1 MKYKLLSIKGQ
12 GGVNIGDY
20 IQALASSQFLPQID
34 GFIDRERLKDYNSE
48 ECKLIMNGWYIH
60 NAQQWPPSSKIIP
73 LYVAVHF
80 NSTVKDKLLSNES
93 IAYLKQYEPIG
104 CRDTNTVKLLQSKGV
119 NAYFS
124 GCMTLTLGR
133 NYHSEIKENKYYFV
147 DPCFVTHWNLYT
159 TFYNAIYLLFHW
171 RPICIIAKKHPDPKK
186 GLRKK
191 MIMTAFYREYKRFFR
206 KEILINAE
214 YINQQSIEYIRKF
227 STDEE
232 LLKEAER
239 LVKCYAKAKLV
250 VTSRIH
256 CALPCLGLGTPVI
269 YTEDAHQSE
278 ASACRFGGLRE
289 LFNILKW
296 NNGHLVKEFGGKIPL
311 DDTSSWS
318 NKATW
323 KELAERLAT
332 QCTRFCK

>member
-1 MKYKLLSIKGQ
+1 M
-12 GGVNIGDY
+12 
-20 IQALASSQFLPQID
+20 
-34 GFIDRERLKDYNSE
+34 
-48 ECKLIMNGWYIH
+48 H

-73 LYVAVHF
+73 FYVAVHF
-80 NSTVKDKLLSNES
+80 NSTVKDKLLSDES
-93 IAYLKQYEPIG
+93 IAYLKKYEPIG
-104 CRDTNTVKLLQSKGV
+104 CRDTNTVKLLQSKGI

-147 DPCFVTHWNLYT
+147 DPYFVTHWNLYT
-159 TFYNAIYLLFHW
+159 ILYNAIYLLFHW
-171 RPICIIAKKHPDPKK
+171 KPICIIAKKHPDPKT

-191 MIMTAFYREYKRFFR
+191 MIMTTFYREYKRFFR

-214 YINQQSIEYIRKF
+214 YINQRSIEYIRKF
-227 STDEE
+227 PTDEE

-256 CALPCLGLGTPVI
+256 CALPCLGVGTPVI

-296 NNGHLVKEFGGKIPL
+296 DNGHLTKEFDGKTPL

-318 NKATW
+318 NKTIW

>member
-1 MKYKLLSIKGQ
+1 MHCMI
-12 GGVNIGDY
+12 
-20 IQALASSQFLPQID
+20 AAS
-34 GFIDRERLKDYNSE
+34 REMSD
-48 ECKLIMNGWYIH
+48 
-60 NAQQWPPSSKIIP
+60 
-73 LYVAVHF
+73 
-80 NSTVKDKLLSNES
+80 
-93 IAYLKQYEPIG
+93 
-104 CRDTNTVKLLQSKGV
+104 
-119 NAYFS
+119 
-124 GCMTLTLGR
+124 
-133 NYHSEIKENKYYFV
+133 
-147 DPCFVTHWNLYT
+147 DP
-159 TFYNAIYLLFHW
+159 
-171 RPICIIAKKHPDPKK
+171 
-186 GLRKK
+186 
-191 MIMTAFYREYKRFFR
+191 
-206 KEILINAE
+206 

>member
-1 MKYKLLSIKGQ
+1 M
-12 GGVNIGDY
+12 
-20 IQALASSQFLPQID
+20 
-34 GFIDRERLKDYNSE
+34 
-48 ECKLIMNGWYIH
+48 H
-60 NAQQWPPSSKIIP
+60 NAQHWPPSSKIIP
-73 LYVAVHF
+73 FYVAVHF
-80 NSTVKDKLLSNES
+80 NSTVKDKLLSDES
-93 IAYLKQYEPIG
+93 IAYLKKYEPIG
-104 CRDTNTVKLLQSKGV
+104 CRDTNTVKLLQSKGI

-147 DPCFVTHWNLYT
+147 DPYFVTHWNLYT
-159 TFYNAIYLLFHW
+159 ILYNAIYLLFHW
-171 RPICIIAKKHPDPKK
+171 KPICIIAKKHPDPKT

-191 MIMTAFYREYKRFFR
+191 MIMTTFYREYKRFFR

-227 STDEE
+227 PTDEE

-256 CALPCLGLGTPVI
+256 CALPCLGVGTPVI

-296 NNGHLVKEFGGKIPL
+296 DNGHLTKEFDGKTPL

-318 NKATW
+318 NKTIW

>member
-1 MKYKLLSIKGQ
+1 M
-12 GGVNIGDY
+12 
-20 IQALASSQFLPQID
+20 
-34 GFIDRERLKDYNSE
+34 
-48 ECKLIMNGWYIH
+48 H

-73 LYVAVHF
+73 FYVAVHF
-80 NSTVKDKLLSNES
+80 NSTVKDKLLSDES
-93 IAYLKQYEPIG
+93 IAYLKKYEPIG
-104 CRDTNTVKLLQSKGV
+104 CRDTNTVKLLQSKGI

-147 DPCFVTHWNLYT
+147 DPYFVTHWNLYT
-159 TFYNAIYLLFHW
+159 ILYNAIYLLFHW
-171 RPICIIAKKHPDPKK
+171 KPICIIAKKHPDSKT

-191 MIMTAFYREYKRFFR
+191 MIMTTFYREYKRFFR

-227 STDEE
+227 PTDEE

-296 NNGHLVKEFGGKIPL
+296 DNGHLTKEFDGKIPL

-318 NKATW
+318 NKTIW

>member
-1 MKYKLLSIKGQ
+1 
-12 GGVNIGDY
+12 
-20 IQALASSQFLPQID
+20 
-34 GFIDRERLKDYNSE
+34 
-48 ECKLIMNGWYIH
+48 
-60 NAQQWPPSSKIIP
+60 
-73 LYVAVHF
+73 
-80 NSTVKDKLLSNES
+80 
-93 IAYLKQYEPIG
+93 
-104 CRDTNTVKLLQSKGV
+104 
-119 NAYFS
+119 
-124 GCMTLTLGR
+124 MTT
-133 NYHSEIKENKYYFV
+133 
-147 DPCFVTHWNLYT
+147 
-159 TFYNAIYLLFHW
+159 
-171 RPICIIAKKHPDPKK
+171 
-186 GLRKK
+186 
-191 MIMTAFYREYKRFFR
+191 FYREYKRFFR

-227 STDEE
+227 PTNEE

-296 NNGHLVKEFGGKIPL
+296 DNGHLVKEFDGKTPL

-318 NKATW
+318 NKTIW
-323 KELAERLAT
+323 KELAERLAI

>member
-1 MKYKLLSIKGQ
+1 M
-12 GGVNIGDY
+12 
-20 IQALASSQFLPQID
+20 
-34 GFIDRERLKDYNSE
+34 
-48 ECKLIMNGWYIH
+48 H

-73 LYVAVHF
+73 FYVAVHF
-80 NSTVKDKLLSNES
+80 NSTVKDKLLSDES
-93 IAYLKQYEPIG
+93 IAYLKKYEPIG
-104 CRDTNTVKLLQSKGV
+104 CRDTNIVKQLQSKGI

-147 DPCFVTHWNLYT
+147 DPYFVTHWNLYT
-159 TFYNAIYLLFHW
+159 ILYNAIYLLFHW
-171 RPICIIAKKHPDPKK
+171 KPICIIAKKHPDPKT

-191 MIMTAFYREYKRFFR
+191 MIMTTFYREYKRFFR

-227 STDEE
+227 PTDEE

-256 CALPCLGLGTPVI
+256 CALPCLGVGTPVI

-296 NNGHLVKEFGGKIPL
+296 DNGHLTKEFDGKTPL

-318 NKATW
+318 NKTIW

>member
-1 MKYKLLSIKGQ
+1 M
-12 GGVNIGDY
+12 
-20 IQALASSQFLPQID
+20 
-34 GFIDRERLKDYNSE
+34 
-48 ECKLIMNGWYIH
+48 H

-73 LYVAVHF
+73 FYVAVHF
-80 NSTVKDKLLSNES
+80 NSTVKDKLLSDES
-93 IAYLKQYEPIG
+93 IAYLKKYEPIG
-104 CRDTNTVKLLQSKGV
+104 CRDTNTVKLLQSKGI

-147 DPCFVTHWNLYT
+147 DPYFVTHWNLYT
-159 TFYNAIYLLFHW
+159 ILYNAIYLLFHW
-171 RPICIIAKKHPDPKK
+171 KPICIIAKKHPDPKT

-191 MIMTAFYREYKRFFR
+191 MIMTTFYREYKRFFR

-227 STDEE
+227 PTDEE

-296 NNGHLVKEFGGKIPL
+296 DNGHLVKEFDGKIPL

-318 NKATW
+318 NKTIW

>member
-1 MKYKLLSIKGQ
+1 
-12 GGVNIGDY
+12 
-20 IQALASSQFLPQID
+20 
-34 GFIDRERLKDYNSE
+34 
-48 ECKLIMNGWYIH
+48 
-60 NAQQWPPSSKIIP
+60 
-73 LYVAVHF
+73 
-80 NSTVKDKLLSNES
+80 
-93 IAYLKQYEPIG
+93 
-104 CRDTNTVKLLQSKGV
+104 
-119 NAYFS
+119 
-124 GCMTLTLGR
+124 
-133 NYHSEIKENKYYFV
+133 
-147 DPCFVTHWNLYT
+147 
-159 TFYNAIYLLFHW
+159 
-171 RPICIIAKKHPDPKK
+171 
-186 GLRKK
+186 
-191 MIMTAFYREYKRFFR
+191 MIMTTFYREYKRFFR

-227 STDEE
+227 PTDEE

-256 CALPCLGLGTPVI
+256 CALPCLGVGTPVI

-296 NNGHLVKEFGGKIPL
+296 DNGHLTKEFDGKTPL

-318 NKATW
+318 NKTIW

>member
-1 MKYKLLSIKGQ
+1 M
-12 GGVNIGDY
+12 
-20 IQALASSQFLPQID
+20 
-34 GFIDRERLKDYNSE
+34 
-48 ECKLIMNGWYIH
+48 H

-73 LYVAVHF
+73 FYVAVHF
-80 NSTVKDKLLSNES
+80 NSTVKDKLLSDES
-93 IAYLKQYEPIG
+93 IAYLKKYEPIG
-104 CRDTNTVKLLQSKGV
+104 CRDTNTVKLLQSKGI

-147 DPCFVTHWNLYT
+147 DPYFVTHWNLYT
-159 TFYNAIYLLFHW
+159 ILYNAIYLLFHW
-171 RPICIIAKKHPDPKK
+171 KPICIIAKKHPDPKT

-191 MIMTAFYREYKRFFR
+191 MIMTTFYREYKRFFR

-227 STDEE
+227 PTDEE

-256 CALPCLGLGTPVI
+256 CALPCLGVGTPVI

-296 NNGHLVKEFGGKIPL
+296 DNGHLTKEFDGKTPL
-311 DDTSSWS
+311 NDTSSWS
-318 NKATW
+318 NKTIW